1 MLWLMALP
9 KIGGVPPQR
18 FDIMSGSAVSVAEHL
33 ARLASMAQRSLM
45 LWGHSPAATAKL
57 INLSENATYRVD
69 DPSSGEPS
77 ILRIHRVGYHSKE
90 AINSELQWMAALR
103 REAGVETPEPIPA
116 EDGSVIQLL
125 RSPDLADPR
134 HAVMFKFMTGSEP
147 AEEGL
152 AEPFVRLGEVSA
164 RMHQHAK
171 GWTLPAGFTRHIWDY
186 ETSLGSKPHWGRWQD
201 GMGLTPDRVKLLKRL
216 SQAIKR
222 RLERFGMGRERFG
235 LVHADIRLANLL
247 VEGTRTKVIDFDDS
261 GFSWYLYDLGTAL
274 SFIEHR
280 PDVPELVAA
289 WLTGYRKVAALSAE
303 DEAEIPTF
311 IMLRRLLLVAWIGS
325 HAETELAQSQGIPF
339 TEGACML
346 ADKYLS
352 KFA

>member
-1 MLWLMALP
+1 MAEL
-9 KIGGVPPQR
+9 
-18 FDIMSGSAVSVAEHL
+18 L
-33 ARLASMAQRSLM
+33 ARLASMAKQSLV
-45 LWGHSPAATAKL
+45 LWGHSPAATATL

-69 DPSSGEPS
+69 DPALEEPT

-103 REAGVETPEPIPA
+103 RDAGVETPEPIPA
-116 EDGSVIQLL
+116 KDGSVIQLL
-125 RSPDLADPR
+125 RSPGMADPR
-134 HAVMFKFMTGSEP
+134 HAVMFKFMTGCEP

-171 GWTLPAGFTRHIWDY
+171 GWTLPSGFTRHIWDY

-201 GMGLTPDRVKLLKRL
+201 GMGLTPDRVKLLERL

-303 DEAEIPTF
+303 EEAEISTF

-325 HAETELAQSQGIPF
+325 HAETELAQSQGVPF

>member
-1 MLWLMALP
+1 
-9 KIGGVPPQR
+9 
-18 FDIMSGSAVSVAEHL
+18 
-33 ARLASMAQRSLM
+33 
-45 LWGHSPAATAKL
+45 
-57 INLSENATYRVD
+57 
-69 DPSSGEPS
+69 
-77 ILRIHRVGYHSKE
+77 
-90 AINSELQWMAALR
+90 MAALR
-103 REAGVETPEPIPA
+103 RDAGVETPEPIPA
-116 EDGSVIQLL
+116 GDGSVIQLL

-134 HAVMFKFMTGSEP
+134 HAVMFKFMAGSEP

-201 GMGLTPDRVKLLKRL
+201 GMGLTPDRVKLLERL
-216 SQAIKR
+216 SQTIKR
-222 RLERFGMGRERFG
+222 RLERFGTGRERFG
-235 LVHADIRLANLL
+235 LVHADIRLANVL
-247 VEGTRTKVIDFDDS
+247 VEGIRTKVIDFDDS

-311 IMLRRLLLVAWIGS
+311 ILLRRLLLVAWIGS

-346 ADKYLS
+346 ADKYLG